1 MKIVEMI
8 KQLPFFAKN
17 EKGKKRGKSAL
28 SFDLYYQLSYMST
41 IAASGVPRDKI
52 FEHSAELQCSS
63 AEYFK
68 RVELARKRLQYDYA
82 RACRAVG
89 EPAKDEEMKGLLLRF
104 SSSLISGEPEADF
117 LSREAIARAED
128 YENEYERN
136 LEAMK
141 MWTDAYV
148 SLILSAILVIV
159 IGIVSTMIWKIETAL
174 IIGMAF
180 IAVSTTAIGVWLIWV
195 VSPKEIT
202 VLKWPGSKEQK
213 IAKKLLKPVLAAVI
227 GISVA
232 FLVTGQNLG
241 FALLVI
247 AAIVF
252 PLGFIMSRD
261 DKKIIKRDTE
271 VGTFLRS
278 LGGVCSALETTV
290 NAALARIDL
299 DAINVL
305 RSSVKNLYTRLTAG
319 IKPRLSWKLFI
330 EETGSELTNRSVGM
344 FYDAIEV
351 GGSAEQAGHQAA
363 LFASKLSLLRAHRRT
378 VSGPFRWLCIT
389 MHAAIIVILVFI
401 TEVIVAFGG
410 MVTQAEATIPNMAN
424 APNAS
429 AFSSFNLSGL
439 EIMQHLVLPLVVIFT
454 IANAIVPTLAEGGS
468 RIKIFNNL
476 GITAAISG
484 ISLLVLPQLANQLF
498 ISVSRM

>member
-8 KQLPFFAKN
+8 KQLPFFAKD

-28 SFDLYYQLSYMST
+28 SFDIYYQLSYMST
-41 IAASGVPRDKI
+41 IAASSVPRDQI

-68 RVELARKRLQYDYA
+68 RVELARKRLKYDYA
-82 RACRAVG
+82 RACRVVG
-89 EPAKDEEMKGLLLRF
+89 ESAKDEEIKGLLLRF

-117 LSREAIARAED
+117 LSREANARAED

-148 SLILSAILVIV
+148 SLILSAVLVVV
-159 IGIVSTMIWKIETAL
+159 IGIVSTMIWKIETTL
-174 IIGMAF
+174 IIAMAF
-180 IAVSTTAIGVWLIWV
+180 IAVMTTSVGVWLIWV

-213 IAKKLLKPVLAAVI
+213 IAKKLFKPVLAAVI
-227 GISVA
+227 GISVT
-232 FLVTGQNLG
+232 FLITGQNLG
-241 FALLVI
+241 FGLIII
-247 AAIVF
+247 AIVVF

-261 DKKIIKRDTE
+261 DRKITKRDNE

-278 LGGVCSALETTV
+278 LGGVCAALETTV
-290 NAALARIDL
+290 NSALGRIDL

-305 RSSVKNLYTRLTAG
+305 RSSVKNLHTRLTAG
-319 IKPRLSWKLFI
+319 IKSRLSWKMFI
-330 EETGSELTNRSVGM
+330 DETGSELTNRSVGM

-351 GGSAEQAGHQAA
+351 GGSADQAGHQAA
-363 LFASKLSLLRAHRRT
+363 LFANKLSLLRAHRRT
-378 VSGPFRWLCIT
+378 VSSPFRWLCVT

-410 MVTQAEATIPNMAN
+410 MLTQAQASIPNMAE
-424 APNAS
+424 APNIGS
-429 AFSSFNLSGL
+429 FSSFNLIGL
-439 EIMQHLVLPLVVIFT
+439 EIMQHLVLPLVIIFT

-468 RIKIFNNL
+468 KYKIFNNL
-476 GITAAISG
+476 GIMAAISG
-484 ISLLVLPQLANQLF
+484 VALLVLPALANQLF
-498 ISVSRM
+498 LTVARF